1 MRKTVVNKL
10 VEQAGQNT
18 FFVTGDLGFGAFE
31 PVQNA
36 YGNRYVNVG
45 IAEQNMA
52 GFSAG
57 LASRGGKVYMYS
69 ISTFPTLRCL
79 EQIRDDICYHNLD
92 VNILNVGTGFE
103 YGSLGI
109 THHSTEDI
117 SCLRCLPNM
126 KVYTPSNASET
137 ALVMDEI
144 NKENGPSYVRL
155 NKSGAN
161 EYLCNSTTINCAKNY
176 FGKTCLVAS
185 GTILQEALDYDAE
198 NEKHISIFSLV
209 NYFKEKDLIA
219 EKLKS
224 YSNIISLEEHQ
235 INGGLYSYLC
245 EIKNEYNL
253 NVKIYPL
260 AIKNEFTST
269 VGKQKE
275 LRNVYGI
282 DKVAIKNLVDK
293 IGEI

>member
-10 VEQAGQNT
+10 VEIANDKT

-31 PVQNA
+31 PVQNKYA
-36 YGNRYVNVG
+36 DRYINVG

-57 LASRGGKVYMYS
+57 LASRGNKVFMYS

-117 SCLRCLPNM
+117 SCLRAIPNM
-126 KVYTPSNASET
+126 KIYTPSNAGET
-137 ALVMDEI
+137 ELVMNEI
-144 NKENGPSYVRL
+144 CSKGGPSYVRL
-155 NKSGAN
+155 NKSGAD
-161 EYLCNSTTINCAKNY
+161 EYPCESTTINCVKQY
-176 FGKTCLVAS
+176 PGKTCIVAS
-185 GTILQEALDYDAE
+185 GTILQEALDYDRE
-198 NEKHISIFSLV
+198 NEKHVSIFSLV

-219 EKLKS
+219 EKLKK
-224 YSNIISLEEHQ
+224 YSNIITLEEHQ
-235 INGGLYSYLC
+235 ITGGLYSYLC

-253 NVKIYPL
+253 NSKIYPL
-260 AIKNEFTST
+260 ALKNKFTSK

-275 LRNVYGI
+275 LRAVYNI
-282 DKVAIKNLVDK
+282 DKTAVKNLIDS
-293 IGEI
+293 IGEL